1 MTTASTEEK
10 ENKDLIK
17 GGIVPMD
24 KLLKDASNGLKIY
37 QEGDAV
43 SAKVEKVMKNKI
55 LVTIDDRINGIVGGK
70 ELLFDPQFA
79 KGLKAGDVVTAYVV
93 LSEDDEGRML
103 LSLRRAGKE
112 NVWNDLMKK
121 FDAKETISVVV
132 TEANKGGL
140 IIELGGVKGFLPVSQ
155 LSAEHYPRVEGGNK
169 DEILTKL
176 HALVGKAIDV
186 KILGIEK
193 SSNKLIFSEREA
205 IGNRD
210 IPSELKIGDIVDGK
224 VTGIVDFGFFVDVNG
239 VEGLVH
245 ISEISWA
252 KVDNVSN
259 FVKVGDKIRLKII
272 DMENSRLSLSMK
284 RLEEDP
290 WKKAIGGFKVGE
302 KVTGTIGRITPFG
315 AFVKVN
321 GKDGDVDALV
331 HISEISSK
339 HVADPKEVLKVGDKK
354 EFKIV
359 SIEPDQ
365 HRLSLSLKALEEPT
379 GGEENKKTRKQ
390 ESEET
395 VKQENKKAKKQE
407 EETVEAN
414 GSSPE
419 ENVEIAE
426 NTIKEKPIKERKSK
440 PVGAQ
445 DLAPKKKVEKKTIKK
460 KK

>member
-1 MTTASTEEK
+1 MNTANTEEK
-10 ENKDLIK
+10 ENPDLIK
-17 GGIVPMD
+17 GGMVSMD
-24 KLLKDASNGLKIY
+24 KLLKEASVSLKIY
-37 QEGDAV
+37 KEGDAV
-43 SAKVEKVMKNKI
+43 QAKVEKVMKNKI

-93 LSEDDEGRML
+93 LSEDDGGNIL

-112 NVWNDLMKK
+112 NIWNDLIKK
-121 FDAKETISVVV
+121 FESKETISVVV

-140 IIELGGVKGFLPVSQ
+140 IIELGGIKGFLPVSQ
-155 LSAEHYPRVEGGNK
+155 LSAEHYPRVDGGNK

-176 HALVGKAIDV
+176 HALVGKPIDV
-186 KILGIEK
+186 KILGVEK

-210 IPSELKIGDIVDGK
+210 IPEELKIGDIVTGK

-252 KVDNVSN
+252 KVDDVAN
-259 FVKVGDKIRLKII
+259 FVKVGDKVRLKII

-302 KVTGTIGRITPFG
+302 KVNGIIGRITPFG
-315 AFVKVN
+315 AFVKVK

-339 HVADPKEVLKVGDKK
+339 HVTDPKEVLKTGETK

-365 HRLSLSLKALEEPT
+365 HRLSLSLKALEEPAK
-379 GGEENKKTRKQ
+379 E
-390 ESEET
+390 EET
-395 VKQENKKAKKQE
+395 KKIKKQENKESEEIQEGNLGKEIKKE
-407 EETVEAN
+407 IGKENLKETKKIEKKKTAVK
-414 GSSPE
+414 
-419 ENVEIAE
+419 
-426 NTIKEKPIKERKSK
+426 KE
-440 PVGAQ
+440 
-445 DLAPKKKVEKKTIKK
+445 KKVEKKPKATKK

>member
-1 MTTASTEEK
+1 MTNTEE
-10 ENKDLIK
+10 ENKNIIK
-17 GGIVPMD
+17 GGIVSMD
-24 KLLKDASNGLKIY
+24 KLLKEAANGLKIY
-37 QEGDAV
+37 KEGDAV
-43 SAKVEKVMKNKI
+43 QAKVEKVMKNKI

-79 KGLKAGDVVTAYVV
+79 KGLKEGDVVTAYVV
-93 LSEDDEGRML
+93 LNEDDNGSIL

-112 NVWNDLMKK
+112 NIWNDLIKK
-121 FDAKETISVVV
+121 FEAKETISVVV

-140 IIELGGVKGFLPVSQ
+140 IIELGGIKGFLPVSQ

-176 HALVGKAIDV
+176 HSLVGKPIDV
-186 KILGIEK
+186 KILGVEK

-210 IPSELKIGDIVDGK
+210 IPEELKIGDVVNGK
-224 VTGIVDFGFFVDVNG
+224 VTGIVDFGFFVDVGG

-252 KVDNVSN
+252 KVDDVSG
-259 FVKVGDKIRLKII
+259 FVKVGDKVRLKII

-290 WKKAIGGFKVGE
+290 WKKVVDSFKIGE

-321 GKDGDVDALV
+321 GKEGDIDALV

-339 HVADPKEVLKVGDKK
+339 HVSDPKEILKVGESK

-359 SIEPDQ
+359 SIEPEQ
-365 HRLSLSLKALEEPT
+365 HRLSLSLKALEEPAKED
-379 GGEENKKTRKQ
+379 GD
-390 ESEET
+390 
-395 VKQENKKAKKQE
+395 KKAKKEEAKEEAKEEKEPKE
-407 EETVEAN
+407 EE
-414 GSSPE
+414 S
-419 ENVEIAE
+419 
-426 NTIKEKPIKERKSK
+426 KE
-440 PVGAQ
+440 
-445 DLAPKKKVEKKTIKK
+445 DKKTEKKTVKKTKEEKPKTVKK
-460 KK
+460 K